1 MANNDCQEINDI
13 LIETDDKQ
21 TEQDISLNLM
31 KDHANRNLWY
41 VNVKCKTG
49 ICGFYVEKFSSIK
62 KVFKG
67 LFIGIFKDFLLK
79 DFLFRD
85 FPKVVL
91 SSIQANGLYLL
102 WNTATNAPTG

>member
-41 VNVKCKTG
+41 VNRKCITR
-49 ICGFYVEKFSSIK
+49 ICGIYVDKFSKAYS
-62 KVFKG
+62 
-67 LFIGIFKDFLLK
+67 
-79 DFLFRD
+79 
-85 FPKVVL
+85 
-91 SSIQANGLYLL
+91 
-102 WNTATNAPTG
+102 